1 MQHKDPEMSASVK
14 ELFKDYLQLVK
25 FRLTASV
32 VGSALFGYLVAV
44 KVLDHHDF
52 NLLQAFGVVLGG
64 FFTVAASNGLNQLIE
79 KEQDAKMKRTS
90 KRPIAMGRIT
100 DASAR
105 LFCLLSA
112 LLGFLILWFAC
123 NPLSAWLGLF
133 SLILYAF
140 LYTPLKGITPLSV
153 LVGAFPGALP
163 PLIGWTA
170 GADQLDA
177 MGLTLFGFQFFW
189 QFPHF
194 WSIAWMLH
202 DDYQEAGYW
211 LLPTPHGRSRNSSL
225 QILIYSVI
233 LILVS
238 LLPLNLGM
246 VGPWFLLFTLPLG
259 GLILFRAWKLHQS
272 LSTPDA
278 RKLMF
283 TTLIYSPLIFIGLLI
298 C

>member
-1 MQHKDPEMSASVK
+1 MSANPSK
-14 ELFKDYLQLVK
+14 LLKDYLELIK

-44 KVLDHHDF
+44 KVLHTHDF
-52 NLLQAFGVVLGG
+52 SMVKALGVVLGG

-79 KEQDAKMKRTS
+79 KEQDSLMKRTS
-90 KRPIAMGRIT
+90 ARPIAMGRISE
-100 DASAR
+100 AEAR

-112 LLGFLILWFAC
+112 FAGFAILWIAC
-123 NPLSAWLGLF
+123 NPLSAWLGLI
-133 SLILYAF
+133 SLVLYAF
-140 LYTPLKGITPLSV
+140 LYTPLKGVTPLSV

-170 GADQLDA
+170 GSYELDA

-202 DDYQEAGYW
+202 DDYQAAGYW
-211 LLPTPHGRSRNSSL
+211 LLPTPHGRSKNSSL
-225 QILIYSVI
+225 QIIVYSVL
-233 LILVS
+233 LIAVS
-238 LLPLNLGM
+238 IMPISLGM
-246 VGPWFLLFTLPLG
+246 VNNWFLLFALPLG
-259 GLILFRAWKLHQS
+259 GLILFRAFRLHSS
-272 LSTPDA
+272 LETADA

-283 TTLIYSPLIFIGLLI
+283 TTLFYSPLMFIGLLI